1 MKAVMT
7 VIGKDKLGIVSNVTT
22 KVTKLNMNILDIN
35 QTLLEGFFTMVIM
48 VKILDENADFTFLSD
63 EFKKLGEN
71 IGVEIRIQHEDLFN
85 AMHRL

>member
-1 MKAVMT
+1 MKAVIT

-71 IGVEIRIQHEDLFN
+71 IGVAIRIQHEDLFN